1 MLEYAR
7 GYTTLEDQG
16 SRDLLYSCWLGF
28 SNVCRKVAIDCREMD
43 GREAQGLERDGKIEN
58 EGGEGL
64 GMKSEGR
71 RKPARSFLT
80 DSSCKLPTV
89 RVEECRSFVHA
100 LH

>member
-58 EGGEGL
+58 EGGEGRA
-64 GMKSEGR
+64 KNGR
-71 RKPARSFLT
+71 KAYKQIT
-80 DSSCKLPTV
+80 GD
-89 RVEECRSFVHA
+89 EERGTA
-100 LH
+100 